1 MSMGRHPSDG
11 RQLIALVDLDF
22 DKAVE
27 VLKLI
32 EGNPLPQG
40 LKIFTCESLPA
51 LVQDRSERDSS
62 YGRGGGGSS
71 YGRGGGG
78 AAAIEEEAHRIRA
91 EEVEKGDTEGEGTE
105 EGVGVVIVP
114 TEEGVGVEEE
124 TVPTEVAAG
133 PATEEGEE
141 GAHLLPPGELGREAR
156 NLTPTAL
163 LYVYTVP

>member
-1 MSMGRHPSDG
+1 MSE
-11 RQLIALVDLDF
+11 IAPTVEAAE
-22 DKAVE
+22 AVATVE
-27 VLKLI
+27 A
-32 EGNPLPQG
+32 E
-40 LKIFTCESLPA
+40 E
-51 LVQDRSERDSS
+51 
-62 YGRGGGGSS
+62 
-71 YGRGGGG
+71 G

-141 GAHLLPPGELGREAR
+141 GAHLLPPGELGKHRPLKNHDAQ
-156 NLTPTAL
+156 TFCF
-163 LYVYTVP
+163 

>member
-1 MSMGRHPSDG
+1 MSE
-11 RQLIALVDLDF
+11 IAPTVE
-22 DKAVE
+22 AAEAVATVE
-27 VLKLI
+27 V
-32 EGNPLPQG
+32 E
-40 LKIFTCESLPA
+40 E
-51 LVQDRSERDSS
+51 
-62 YGRGGGGSS
+62 
-71 YGRGGGG
+71 G

-114 TEEGVGVEEE
+114 TEEGE